1 MNGAEESKVTLIL
14 LAAFRRVNFGSNQY
28 IFKITA
34 RTAWFGFCGTVTDTS
49 KRTQRLGKEEFVTSS
64 SQGFQFQI

>member
-1 MNGAEESKVTLIL
+1 MNGAEESKVTLIS

-34 RTAWFGFCGTVTDTS
+34 RTARFGFCRTVTDTS

-64 SQGFQFQI
+64 GLGFQFQI